1 MTITTTT
8 LRAQYNGNGVTTS
21 FAVPFEFLE
30 GSTLKVILTSAA
42 GVDTTQTITTHYTVT
57 GGGTVQPDDGSVV
70 MVTAPAT
77 GETLTI
83 LRAQPLTQAASYTE
97 QGPFP
102 AKAHEKALDRI
113 DMQVQMISERV
124 NRAMK
129 LKETSANSDLI
140 FPEPSAD
147 EVVGWNAAGTA
158 LENKTISDLGNLVE
172 DSDDITQGVTNL
184 FMTTAERAK
193 VGNIT
198 VTQAVDLDAME
209 TTLAGAVLEGDTST
223 AAMQFVIDEDSMASN
238 SATKIPTQQS
248 VKAYADAK
256 FVATRTAL
264 KDLDT
269 TVHTTAFLSESGREG
284 LFFWRTGNYSTQI
297 AADTQE
303 GLYVK
308 ANAIASTAGS
318 WVRQRDDLTCN
329 VKWFGATGDGS
340 TVDTTAVQ
348 AAIDMVT
355 TQGKVYFP
363 AGTYSLGAL
372 SKTLATGQSIAI
384 VGDSPG
390 STVLYYAANAVGLS
404 ITCPTTAFAWISG
417 NEILIEDLSFVTNVQ
432 NTGYAV
438 QIDGNC
444 TIGNPMRPTVF
455 NRVGFRGTIN
465 NSSYWLVGAHITDVQ
480 NAIFT
485 DCFYFSYTTGL
496 LGTGIFYTG
505 TSNTEHPTV
514 LNVHNFN
521 QQFGE
526 YGVRVNGYI
535 EGVNVLQSNFT
546 QVANG
551 ISFASTPGNLPQCSI
566 CDSQIWASNVAIATN
581 ATASQI
587 TGNLI
592 FVSGTSYA
600 ILGTP
605 VYTTI
610 SGNTFVGQSGSP
622 NGIVLQSGATDNI
635 IEGNVFKGIV
645 TNIWIQSGANNNTI
659 GLNQHADG
667 TAMLDQGSG
676 NTSGLVPT
684 IQTVTVQG
692 SDVSLTNNITTAQN
706 LFAAAND
713 TLTVKGATAYIFR
726 ARLMIATGTTTHTT
740 AFGFGGTA
748 TFTNIHYRSLLWSG
762 TSGTISTTAPSKL
775 DVSAATA
782 TVLNATSG
790 AAFTEIEIEGVMR
803 INAGGTLIPQITF
816 SAGPTGT
823 CAVKV
828 NSWLELWPIGSN
840 TVAAIGPWA

>member
-1 MTITTTT
+1 
-8 LRAQYNGNGVTTS
+8 
-21 FAVPFEFLE
+21 
-30 GSTLKVILTSAA
+30 
-42 GVDTTQTITTHYTVT
+42 
-57 GGGTVQPDDGSVV
+57 
-70 MVTAPAT
+70 
-77 GETLTI
+77 
-83 LRAQPLTQAASYTE
+83 
-97 QGPFP
+97 
-102 AKAHEKALDRI
+102 
-113 DMQVQMISERV
+113 
-124 NRAMK
+124 
-129 LKETSANSDLI
+129 
-140 FPEPSAD
+140 
-147 EVVGWNAAGTA
+147 
-158 LENKTISDLGNLVE
+158 
-172 DSDDITQGVTNL
+172 
-184 FMTTAERAK
+184 
-193 VGNIT
+193 
-198 VTQAVDLDAME
+198 
-209 TTLAGAVLEGDTST
+209 
-223 AAMQFVIDEDSMASN
+223 
-238 SATKIPTQQS
+238 
-248 VKAYADAK
+248 
-256 FVATRTAL
+256 
-264 KDLDT
+264 
-269 TVHTTAFLSESGREG
+269 
-284 LFFWRTGNYSTQI
+284 
-297 AADTQE
+297 
-303 GLYVK
+303 
-308 ANAIASTAGS
+308 
-318 WVRQRDDLTCN
+318 
-329 VKWFGATGDGS
+329 
-340 TVDTTAVQ
+340 
-348 AAIDMVT
+348 
-355 TQGKVYFP
+355 
-363 AGTYSLGAL
+363 
-372 SKTLATGQSIAI
+372 
-384 VGDSPG
+384 
-390 STVLYYAANAVGLS
+390 
-404 ITCPTTAFAWISG
+404 
-417 NEILIEDLSFVTNVQ
+417 VTNVQ

-480 NAIFT
+480 NAVFT